1 MSDKGLETNEEYMLQ
16 IGDTLISLDVIERD
30 FICNLSACRGACC
43 IEGDAGAP
51 ITEEERLVLM
61 KLLPEVWNDLTPAAR
76 KIIKSQ
82 GVAYV
87 DEEGD
92 LVTSIVGG
100 KDCVFTCY
108 GEDGMC
114 MCAIEKAYREG
125 RVSFYKPLSC
135 HLYPIRVTR
144 YPAFTAVN
152 YHRWKICKAAEVLGR
167 KEGVK
172 VYRFL
177 REPLIRRNGKR
188 MLYHLR
194 VKNLALIARSDGA
207 GLFTAK
213 GIRRNIVGYKRQG
226 AIKMIAL
233 VFYRD
238 LED

>member
-76 KIIKSQ
+76 EIIKSQ

-125 RVSFYKPLSC
+125 RVCFLDS
-135 HLYPIRVTR
+135 
-144 YPAFTAVN
+144 AFTSTIGVVTGKDTIFAVHDRGN
-152 YHRWKICKAAEVLGR
+152 RIA
-167 KEGVK
+167 
-172 VYRFL
+172 FL
-177 REPLIRRNGKR
+177 IDIS
-188 MLYHLR
+188 Y
-194 VKNLALIARSDGA
+194 AL
-207 GLFTAK
+207 LM
-213 GIRRNIVGYKRQG
+213 N
-226 AIKMIAL
+226 
-233 VFYRD
+233 D
-238 LED
+238 LLSFRG

>member
-1 MSDKGLETNEEYMLQ
+1 MIQ
-16 IGDTLISLDVIERD
+16 IDDTLVSLDVIERYFLCD
-30 FICNLSACRGACC
+30 LSKCKGECC
-43 IEGDAGAP
+43 VKGDSGAP
-51 ITEEERLVLM
+51 LEDSELAKLQKVLPIIWDDLSP
-61 KLLPEVWNDLTPAAR
+61 KAQEVIH
-76 KIIKSQ
+76 KQ
-82 GVAYV
+82 GVAYI

-92 LVTSIVGG
+92 TVTSIVNG

-177 REPLIRRNGKR
+177 REPLIRSFGEEWYDELDR
-188 MLYHLR
+188 
-194 VKNLALIARSDGA
+194 
-207 GLFTAK
+207 TAQAYLQQK
-213 GIRRNIVGYKRQG
+213 ESGEI
-226 AIKMIAL
+226 
-233 VFYRD
+233 
-238 LED
+238 

>member
-30 FICNLSACRGACC
+30 FICNLSACRGTCC

-76 KIIKSQ
+76 EIIKSQ

-114 MCAIEKAYREG
+114 MCAIENMQGGRSVRPERRGEGLPFFAGTADTKFRG
-125 RVSFYKPLSC
+125 RV
-135 HLYPIRVTR
+135 V
-144 YPAFTAVN
+144 
-152 YHRWKICKAAEVLGR
+152 
-167 KEGVK
+167 
-172 VYRFL
+172 
-177 REPLIRRNGKR
+177 
-188 MLYHLR
+188 
-194 VKNLALIARSDGA
+194 
-207 GLFTAK
+207 
-213 GIRRNIVGYKRQG
+213 
-226 AIKMIAL
+226 
-233 VFYRD
+233 
-238 LED
+238 

>member
-1 MSDKGLETNEEYMLQ
+1 MIQ
-16 IGDTLISLDVIERD
+16 IDDVVVSLDVLREKFLCD
-30 FICNLSACRGACC
+30 LDACKGECC

-51 ITEEERLVLM
+51 VELEEVEKLEEVLPVIWEE
-61 KLLPEVWNDLTPAAR
+61 LSPEAR
-76 KIIKSQ
+76 EVIDRQ
-82 GVAYV
+82 GVVYT
-87 DEEGD
+87 DSEGD

-177 REPLIRRNGKR
+177 REPLIRSFGEEWYDELDR
-188 MLYHLR
+188 
-194 VKNLALIARSDGA
+194 
-207 GLFTAK
+207 TAQAYLQQK
-213 GIRRNIVGYKRQG
+213 ESGEI
-226 AIKMIAL
+226 
-233 VFYRD
+233 
-238 LED
+238 

>member
-1 MSDKGLETNEEYMLQ
+1 MLSSG
-16 IGDTLISLDVIERD
+16 ILSVI
-30 FICNLSACRGACC
+30 FPP
-43 IEGDAGAP
+43 AGELVASKAP

-177 REPLIRRNGKR
+177 REPLIRSFGEEWYDELDR
-188 MLYHLR
+188 
-194 VKNLALIARSDGA
+194 
-207 GLFTAK
+207 TAQAYLQQK
-213 GIRRNIVGYKRQG
+213 ESGEI
-226 AIKMIAL
+226 
-233 VFYRD
+233 
-238 LED
+238 

>member
-30 FICNLSACRGACC
+30 FICNLSACRGTCC

-76 KIIKSQ
+76 EIIKSQ

-177 REPLIRRNGKR
+177 REPLIRSFGEEWYDELDRAAQAYLQQKESGE
-188 MLYHLR
+188 
-194 VKNLALIARSDGA
+194 I
-207 GLFTAK
+207 
-213 GIRRNIVGYKRQG
+213 
-226 AIKMIAL
+226 
-233 VFYRD
+233 
-238 LED
+238 